1 MDAKDPRNE
10 DKAPFLDMWKSK
22 DAWAPLMKKG
32 SFGHKSYSD
41 KVMDEKEEK
50 VSVVQ
55 IRAEKCQ
62 KLKYIIPLPN
72 RLSLRCLSPAA
83 EG

>member
-50 VSVVQ
+50 VSVV
-55 IRAEKCQ
+55 
-62 KLKYIIPLPN
+62 PN
-72 RLSLRCLSPAA
+72 QGGEVPKTKVYNPSS
-83 EG
+83 

>member
-50 VSVVQ
+50 VSVVSKSG
-55 IRAEKCQ
+55 RRSAK
-62 KLKYIIPLPN
+62 N
-72 RLSLRCLSPAA
+72 
-83 EG
+83 